1 MWFNT
6 SRSNTFW
13 FVSREGG
20 FRQEKYRKT
29 KSPDGAEEYIPDGVV
44 EIPDYKYMNT
54 DQIYAATFG
63 AVKKLIQIVESQ
75 QKEIEALKKQIDLK
89 N

>member
-1 MWFNT
+1 MP
-6 SRSNTFW
+6 
-13 FVSREGG
+13 G
-20 FRQEKYRKT
+20 
-29 KSPDGAEEYIPDGVV
+29 SPPRDIR
-44 EIPDYKYMNT
+44 MNT